1 MKQPAYENVTF
12 RKVGNFFN
20 TDFVLNQV
28 FWLGVTPMLT
38 ELQLSYV
45 IESLSELVSNAYE
58 LETA

>member
-12 RKVGNFFN
+12 RKVGNFIN
-20 TDFVLNQV
+20 TDIVLNQV